1 VSELPVTRAQL
12 VPVPDG
18 PRGLVRRE
26 RSVPAALLP
35 AVAAG
40 SFAAGA
46 AAVGLVRR
54 RATRAPRA
62 VGLLG
67 GRRRA
72 LRRGGSRGERL
83 HIIGTRTLLLDV
95 HLVGRPGK

>member
-1 VSELPVTRAQL
+1 MSELPIARAEL
-12 VPVPDG
+12 VPVPRSS
-18 PRGLVRRE
+18 RGLVRRE
-26 RSVPAALLP
+26 RAVPAALLP

-40 SFAAGA
+40 SFVAGA

-67 GRRRA
+67 GRG
-72 LRRGGSRGERL
+72 RGPGRGRSRGERL
-83 HIIGTRTLLLDV
+83 HIVGTRSLLLDV
-95 HLVGRPGK
+95 HLIGRPGK

>member
-1 VSELPVTRAQL
+1 VSELPIARAEL
-12 VPVPDG
+12 VPVPRS
-18 PRGLVRRE
+18 PRGLARRE

-67 GRRRA
+67 GRG
-72 LRRGGSRGERL
+72 RGRSRGERL
-83 HIIGTRTLLLDV
+83 QIVGTRSLLLDV
-95 HLVGRPGK
+95 HLLGRPGK

>member
-1 VSELPVTRAQL
+1 VSELPALATEL
-12 VPVPDG
+12 VPVARRS
-18 PRGLVRRE
+18 RGLVRSE

-54 RATRAPRA
+54 RRPRA
-62 VGLLG
+62 SSAV
-67 GRRRA
+67 GRRPRG
-72 LRRGGSRGERL
+72 RRGGSERL
-83 HIIGTRTLLLDV
+83 QIVGTRSLLLDV
-95 HLVGRPGK
+95 HLIGRGGK

>member
-1 VSELPVTRAQL
+1 MSELQIAHAEF
-12 VPVPDG
+12 VPVARRS
-18 PRGLVRRE
+18 RGLVRSE

-46 AAVGLVRR
+46 AAVGLLRR
-54 RATRAPRA
+54 MRMRAPRGVGRG

-67 GRRRA
+67 GSGRT
-72 LRRGGSRGERL
+72 RGRGERL
-83 HIIGTRTLLLDV
+83 HIVGTRSLLLDV
-95 HLVGRPGK
+95 HLIGRPGK

>member
-1 VSELPVTRAQL
+1 VSELPTARAEL
-12 VPVPDG
+12 VPLAS
-18 PRGLVRRE
+18 RSRSLVRSE
-26 RSVPAALLP
+26 RSVPAVLLP

-54 RATRAPRA
+54 RTMRAQRA

-67 GRRRA
+67 GS
-72 LRRGGSRGERL
+72 RRGGGRARGERL
-83 HIIGTRTLLLDV
+83 HIVGTRSLLLDV
-95 HLVGRPGK
+95 HLIGRPGK

>member
-1 VSELPVTRAQL
+1 VSELPIARAEL
-12 VPVPDG
+12 VPL
-18 PRGLVRRE
+18 PRSSRSLVRGE

-62 VGLLG
+62 IRLLG
-67 GRRRA
+67 ARGRGQARGRA
-72 LRRGGSRGERL
+72 RGERL
-83 HIIGTRTLLLDV
+83 HIVGTRSLLLDV
-95 HLVGRPGK
+95 HLIGRPGK